1 MQASQGRLRPGR
13 RQGRQERPAGL
24 GINPQLLIH
33 GRGGRQ
39 TSHARAGIEMGQ
51 GPGVG
56 GGQGAGLPLRKQFP
70 RSRQG
75 RNGAGVQLDHLARSQ
90 HLSEVTEQAKAR
102 DVRAG
107 TATVR
112 LQQLH
117 QGSLVLLHR
126 LQGGVD
132 PLGLGEPGH
141 RRRKQHPGANGP
153 GQDQNLAVLQGAL
166 GPVALRGDRSI
177 DAQAQTQAG
186 AIASLQ
192 GVTTQ
197 QRHPEGIEHRAH
209 AGQGLKEQL
218 LLQGRG
224 RLRQGD
230 QGLHALQLGT
240 TGPEVAAGM
249 QGRQPRIQPG
259 VIHQGRKAIEALQ
272 QQRPTGAGRQ
282 HRRILRRRTT
292 GLRLQ
297 PGQGALQRIRGDL
310 GGTAPAGHRLPARHG
325 RAARKPLHEAPIN
338 ALFPAPE
345 QAGGSEGP
353 GPVEGD
359 GTGSPVTEQ
368 LQRSEVVLDGR
379 GRPVYGLI
387 RNTGQVLSE
396 SWLPM
401 ATGRCN
407 SANLN
412 GLVVS
417 RQVGLSQVN
426 GGWSPN
432 AVVQRE
438 RWTNGSVEGIALSS
452 YGGDN
457 ESVSYSGAL
466 SLSPKSCWGT
476 IQETDQTG
484 RTYNYSALI
493 VNGRRSKGA
502 RGYLYLQRD
511 PADLTVGWLVR
522 D

>member
-1 MQASQGRLRPGR
+1 MGLARVVLPAALLLAAFPVPASQAAAAKCPSSTGR
-13 RQGRQERPAGL
+13 
-24 GINPQLLIH
+24 
-33 GRGGRQ
+33 
-39 TSHARAGIEMGQ
+39 
-51 GPGVG
+51 
-56 GGQGAGLPLRKQFP
+56 F
-70 RSRQG
+70 
-75 RNGAGVQLDHLARSQ
+75 
-90 HLSEVTEQAKAR
+90 
-102 DVRAG
+102 
-107 TATVR
+107 
-112 LQQLH
+112 
-117 QGSLVLLHR
+117 
-126 LQGGVD
+126 
-132 PLGLGEPGH
+132 
-141 RRRKQHPGANGP
+141 
-153 GQDQNLAVLQGAL
+153 AVWG
-166 GPVALRGDRSI
+166 
-177 DAQAQTQAG
+177 AG
-186 AIASLQ
+186 AIANRKTPTARLMEERWLPD
-192 GVTTQ
+192 GRV
-197 QRHPEGIEHRAH
+197 EGLIVERL
-209 AGQGLKEQL
+209 GQGE
-218 LLQGRG
+218 R
-224 RLRQGD
+224 RS
-230 QGLHALQLGT
+230 AY
-240 TGPEVAAGM
+240 TGQRTIGSNCVAV
-249 QGRQPRIQPG
+249 IQRTLPWG
-259 VIHQGRKAIEALQ
+259 V
-272 QQRPTGAGRQ
+272 
-282 HRRILRRRTT
+282 
-292 GLRLQ
+292 
-297 PGQGALQRIRGDL
+297 D
-310 GGTAPAGHRLPARHG
+310 
-325 RAARKPLHEAPIN
+325 
-338 ALFPAPE
+338 
-345 QAGGSEGP
+345 
-353 GPVEGD
+353 
-359 GTGSPVTEQ
+359 
-368 LQRSEVVLDGR
+368 RSEVVLDGR